1 MGTTTN
7 GVYRLDIDKKE
18 LTHPI
23 KKGNITSF
31 YRDSEGELWI
41 GSWEEGL
48 FPVKTDGK
56 IENFRYD
63 ARIRTAFLPASH
75 CELVVRTI
83 WAIYG

>member
-41 GSWEEGL
+41 GSWE
-48 FPVKTDGK
+48 
-56 IENFRYD
+56 
-63 ARIRTAFLPASH
+63 
-75 CELVVRTI
+75 
-83 WAIYG
+83 